1 MSISAK
7 ERHLSATRK
16 KSRRYTHDVLRA
28 TIESETDDCK
38 RLPYLLHKQCEER
51 NAPAYPEVHAY
62 MIKEDGQVVLVD
74 NAPTIRKSIIPLD
87 SNLVIYAYSNLNLKL
102 RALDFRCFRIMDP
115 RLFFAIIQTMPHF
128 PDLFSLQLD
137 YCNLTS
143 EHILILKQHLSRQK
157 TLSELNLTGNPH
169 GHRSF
174 HRLLR
179 CGLKVLILKFCNIA
193 EKGLRKMASE
203 YLNHPYEPPGLLH
216 LDLSHN
222 PVFDEGC
229 KYIASILKCDRT
241 LRSLNLTDCKIRD
254 SGLELIALSFR
265 TFALSDDEI
274 CVRRKIRLDYFRL
287 LQETPF
293 SDEPNAT
300 KPEATLANPK
310 DSFSL
315 VETTVKIH
323 PFVNETV
330 QENGEILVKGNCTL
344 EHLNISYNQLSKS
357 SLDLLLKTVMEQAG
371 TLEALQ
377 QLVLEGNCRN
387 DPECDSL
394 KITIQEWLAG
404 RKTRSRSLPGSVKSK
419 SSLKRRRSSGATSTT
434 SGLSSRDKHSS
445 IHA

>member
-203 YLNHPYEPPGLLH
+203 YLNHPYEPPG
-216 LDLSHN
+216 
-222 PVFDEGC
+222 
-229 KYIASILKCDRT
+229 T

-310 DSFSL
+310 GSSRDSFSL